1 MEVTLQRES
10 IGLFRKLADTC
21 FNHEE
26 TMELIVPDTLP
37 DVLDIVDTDGT
48 VLLRSKEAD
57 IGKITVSGVV
67 RTHIIFVPEGGRG
80 LRNLTVQIPISAT
93 VDGNEFTPSTK
104 LFVKAELASID
115 TRIINSRKLIARA
128 DVMFSISA
136 YSEAELQVSTGI
148 ADDTEIEV
156 LKTNAEINPIVE
168 VKEKVFS
175 FSDEQSFSSSKP
187 PIGAILKSSVRLAA
201 EDLKTVG
208 SKLIIKGNAYISVI
222 YTSSGSGEIIP
233 NDFTVPFSQIMELN
247 EESENTAFSV
257 GIMPTGI
264 YIQESTEGTAGSHG
278 ISVEIAAV
286 SQLIVWKK
294 MNIQYIADAYSTAW
308 ETNCT
313 RSENSVNSLVS
324 ENTIRDNVRGTI
336 STPNQVRTVVGSR
349 IFPGRV
355 RQDENGYKVVLNA
368 AALYLTEEG
377 KIMLAS
383 DIFEIPFGSETDQG
397 TETAAE
403 LNINEAFVSPAAGGV
418 ELRIPVEL
426 KLREYANIIIEPLS
440 GIELDEEKQKD
451 SAGMPSVVLCRVG
464 ANDSLWSLA
473 KRYNSTR
480 ELIKKA
486 NLKEEGDEISPNEL
500 LIIAK
505 KR

>member
-1 MEVTLQRES
+1 MAAMPQRES
-10 IGLFRKLADTC
+10 IGFFRKLVDTC

-67 RTHIIFVPEGGRG
+67 RTHIVFTPEGGRG
-80 LRNLTVQIPISAT
+80 LRNLTVQIPFTTI
-93 VDGNEFTPSTK
+93 VDGSELTPSAK

-115 TRIINSRKLIARA
+115 ARVINSRKLIARV
-128 DVMFSISA
+128 DVMLSISA
-136 YSEAELQVSTGI
+136 YAEAEIEVSTGI

-175 FSDEQSFSSSKP
+175 FTDELGFSSSKP
-187 PIGAILKSSVRLAA
+187 PIGAILKSSVRLAT

-222 YTSSGSGEIIP
+222 YTSGGSGEIVP
-233 NDFTVPFSQIMELN
+233 NDFTIPFSQIMELN
-247 EESENTAFSV
+247 EDSENAAFNV
-257 GIMPTGI
+257 GLMPTGV
-264 YIQESTEGTAGSHG
+264 YIQEATEGDAQAHG

-286 SQLIVWKK
+286 SQLVVWKRV
-294 MNIQYIADAYSTAW
+294 NIQYMSDAYSTACQ
-308 ETNCT
+308 TNCT
-313 RSENSVNSLVS
+313 KSENSINSLMS
-324 ENTIRDNVRGTI
+324 ENTIRDNIRGTI
-336 STPNQVRTVVGSR
+336 STPNQVRSIVGSR

-355 RQDENGYKVVLNA
+355 RHDENGYKVGLNA

-383 DIFEIPFGSETDQG
+383 DRFEIPFGSEKSDG
-397 TETAAE
+397 TETAAD

-426 KLREYANIIIEPLS
+426 KVREYANITIDPLS
-440 GIELDEEKQKD
+440 SIELDEENQKD
-451 SAGMPSVVLCRVG
+451 YAGMPSVVLCRVG

-486 NLKEEGDEISPNEL
+486 NVKEDGDDISPAEL

>member
-1 MEVTLQRES
+1 MEVKLQKES
-10 IGLFRKLADTC
+10 IGFFRKLVDTC

-37 DVLDIVDTDGT
+37 DVMNIVDTDGT

-67 RTHIIFVPEGGRG
+67 RTHIIFTPEGSRG
-80 LRNLTVQIPISAT
+80 LRNLTVQIPFSAS
-93 VDGNEFTPSTK
+93 VNDNELTPSSK

-115 TRIINSRKLIARA
+115 TRVINSRKLIARA
-128 DVMFSISA
+128 DVMLSISA
-136 YSEAELQVSTGI
+136 YTEDEIQISTGI

-156 LKTNAEINPIVE
+156 LETNAEINPIVE

-175 FSDEQSFSSSKP
+175 FTDELGFSSSKP
-187 PIGAILKSSVRLAA
+187 PIGSILRSSVRLAA

-208 SKLIIKGNAYISVI
+208 SKLIVKGNAYISVI
-222 YTSSGSGEIIP
+222 YTSGTDGEIIP
-233 NDFTVPFSQIMELN
+233 NDFTVPFSQIIELN
-247 EESENTAFSV
+247 EESDNLAFNV
-257 GIMPTGI
+257 GLMPTGV
-264 YIQESTEGTAGSHG
+264 YIQEANEGAGTHG

-286 SQLIVWKK
+286 SQLVVWKK
-294 MNIQYIADAYSTAW
+294 MNIKYMSDAYSTAC

-313 RSENSVNSLVS
+313 KAENLINSLMS
-324 ENTIRDNVRGTI
+324 ENTIRDNIRGTI
-336 STPNQVRTVVGSR
+336 NTPNQVRNVVGAR

-355 RQDENGYKVVLNA
+355 RHDENGFKVGINA
-368 AALYLTEEG
+368 SALYLTDEG
-377 KIMLAS
+377 KIMQAS
-383 DIFEIPFGSETDQG
+383 DRFEIPFGSEMPDG
-397 TETAAE
+397 TETSAE
-403 LNINEAFVSPAAGGV
+403 LVINEAFISPAAGGV

-426 KLREYANIIIEPLS
+426 KVREYSNIKIEPLDD
-440 GIELDEEKQKD
+440 IELDEENQKD
-451 SAGMPSVVLCRVG
+451 YAGMPSVVLCRVG
-464 ANDSLWSLA
+464 ANDTMWSLA

-480 ELIKKA
+480 DLIKKA
-486 NLKEEGDEISPNEL
+486 NAKDEVDDILPNEL